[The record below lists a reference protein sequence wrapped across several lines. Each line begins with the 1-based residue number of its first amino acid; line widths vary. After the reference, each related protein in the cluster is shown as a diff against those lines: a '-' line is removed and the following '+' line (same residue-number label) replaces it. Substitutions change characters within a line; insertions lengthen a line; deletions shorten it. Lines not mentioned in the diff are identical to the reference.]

1 MGLDSGL
8 TIQPQTAKAK
18 KFMEENFSYLKDN
31 YSANTYEFFYARKC
45 WNIRRRFFDC
55 GFAEDATTKR
65 IYIEDLPTVINKV
78 LKYFLLENNWKV
90 DGDSI
95 WEWYVMVPHI
105 ADAIGNLKRF
115 LNYIENDD
123 EEYSEGDFLISF
135 YDSY

>member
-1 MGLDSGL
+1 MGLDNGL

-18 KFMEENFSYLKDN
+18 KFMEENFSYLKDE

-45 WNIRRRFFDC
+45 YNIRHRFFSY

-65 IYIEDLPTVINKV
+65 IYTKDLPAVINEV
-78 LKYFLLENNWKV
+78 LKYFLEEDNWEV
-90 DGDSI
+90 DGNSI
-95 WEWYVMVPHI
+95 WEWYVMVPHV
-105 ADAIGNLKRF
+105 ADAIGNLRRF